1 MQDGISEE
9 SPPMEIVI
17 MNPEDSSSEE
27 VKQSP
32 PQRPGVIN
40 LETENSSNSNNS
52 SNPIGVRLIGLT
64 LIIGSLLIFDNMSN
78 ISSNDAEEV
87 LGSLCSSAF
96 FGVFL
101 LFTGIM
107 MIRSTMSNKSRGQGL
122 TGLVFDY
129 SFANQNVI
137 REHLN
142 ANESTHDSSIT
153 DAGES
158 TNSDKSTI
166 EGQITA
172 LFAIGSI
179 LVFLYFMSLLSGL
192 TN

>member
-78 ISSNDAEEV
+78 ICSNDAEEV

-122 TGLVFDY
+122 TGLVFDH

-172 LFAIGSI
+172 LLAIGSI
-179 LVFLYFMSLLSGL
+179 LVFLYFMSLLSGF

>member
-40 LETENSSNSNNS
+40 LNTENSSNSNNS
-52 SNPIGVRLIGLT
+52 SSPIGVRLIGLT

-172 LFAIGSI
+172 LLAIGSI

>member
-40 LETENSSNSNNS
+40 LNTENSSNSNNS
-52 SNPIGVRLIGLT
+52 SSPIGVRLIGLT

-107 MIRSTMSNKSRGQGL
+107 MIRSTMSNKSRGQWL

-172 LFAIGSI
+172 LLAIGSI
-179 LVFLYFMSLLSGL
+179 LVFLYFMSLLSGF

>member
-40 LETENSSNSNNS
+40 LKTENSSNSNNS
-52 SNPIGVRLIGLT
+52 SSPIGVRLIGLT

-107 MIRSTMSNKSRGQGL
+107 MIRSTMSNKSRGQWL
-122 TGLVFDY
+122 TGLVFDH

-172 LFAIGSI
+172 LLAIGSI